1 MGIYMFLSP
10 EMNNQAHFY
19 ISLLGESNSPIMHV
33 QFNPQYV
40 LREGSEAMLDQ
51 CWLSRFLYQQDHRQI
66 HQHL

>member
-1 MGIYMFLSP
+1 MFLSP
-10 EMNNQAHFY
+10 EMNNQAHFTSVY
-19 ISLLGESNSPIMHV
+19 WGESSSPIMYV

-40 LREGSEAMLDQ
+40 LREGSEAMQDQ